1 MSWQCF
7 AFFQPRKHPLCS
19 AKRLYWTGRLTADT
33 ETIETAALSTNGLI
47 CKRNRCHTCRS
58 SIFLKILQNILV
70 ELDGF
75 CTWLRP
81 SKVGIRI
88 LPSFRFHL
96 LQRPTC
102 TSRLRDPVRIR
113 GALNT
118 WRTHPIQITTIDHPV
133 NKHHYNYYKH
143 HHPKKISI
151 RIIHHSPAM
160 SWMARFASSM
170 SLAHSKPQLSQH
182 IWWINHYSSCIII
195 ERKTQNTF
203 KRSHT
208 TVYIIYNIFKTWKTH
223 IKIH

>member
-143 HHPKKISI
+143 HHPKKSASGLSITRLRCPGWLVSHPPCPWLIRNHNSLNISDELT
-151 RIIHHSPAM
+151 IIVHV
-160 SWMARFASSM
+160 
-170 SLAHSKPQLSQH
+170 SLLKEKHK
-182 IWWINHYSSCIII
+182 
-195 ERKTQNTF
+195 NTF

-208 TVYIIYNIFKTWKTH
+208 TVYIIYNIFKKWKTH